1 MVLWH
6 RHTRRIKL
14 KEVTINN
21 HNKDRLFNYIFGNP
35 ENRKWTLSLYNAVNG
50 SAHTDE
56 NEIEF
61 NTIKDVLYMRMR
73 NDTSFIISDI
83 VSLYEHQSTFN
94 PNMPLRQL
102 QYLGNLYEGY
112 VKKNKLNKYGSSLI
126 MLPVPKLVV
135 FYNGET
141 EKADETILRL
151 TDSFTEIHRQ
161 KSDVEVKVRML
172 NINYGHNAQLLSS
185 CKPLY
190 EYSWFIKRIRDNIS
204 KVDKSDIEAAT
215 SLAID
220 EMPDKFIIKDF
231 LEIHRAEVK
240 GMLLTEYDEAE
251 TLELFK
257 KEAHD
262 EALAEMDALYS
273 WLKEHNRTDDI
284 IRAVGNKA
292 VQEELLE
299 EYRKSNPC
307 NSK

>member
-1 MVLWH
+1 M
-6 RHTRRIKL
+6 

-21 HNKDRLFNYIFGNP
+21 NNKDRLFNFIFGYP
-35 ENRKWTLSLYNAVNG
+35 ENKKWTLSLYNAVNG

-56 NEIEF
+56 NAIEF

-73 NDTSFIISDI
+73 NDTSFIIYDI

-102 QYLGNLYEGY
+102 QYLGNLYESY
-112 VKKNKLNKYGSSLI
+112 VKKNKLNKYGSKLI

-141 EKADETILRL
+141 EKADEIILKL
-151 TDSFTEIHRQ
+151 SDSFAEAHRQ
-161 KSDVEVKVRML
+161 ESDVEVRVRML
-172 NINYGHNAQLLSS
+172 NINYGHNAQLLGS

-190 EYSWFIKRIRDNIS
+190 EYSWFIKRIQDNMS
-204 KVDKSDIEAAT
+204 KADKPDIEEAT

-220 EMPDKFIIKDF
+220 EMPDDFIIKDF

-257 KEAHD
+257 KEARD
-262 EALAEMDALYS
+262 EGKAEG
-273 WLKEHNRTDDI
+273 KEE
-284 IRAVGNKA
+284 GK
-292 VQEELLE
+292 EEINC
-299 EYRKSNPC
+299 R
-307 NSK
+307 

>member
-1 MVLWH
+1 M
-6 RHTRRIKL
+6 

-21 HNKDRLFNYIFGNP
+21 NNKDRLFNFIFGYP

-102 QYLGNLYEGY
+102 QYLGNLYESY
-112 VKKNKLNKYGSSLI
+112 VKKNKLNKYGSKLI

-141 EKADETILRL
+141 EKADEIILKL
-151 TDSFTEIHRQ
+151 SDSFVEIHRHE
-161 KSDVEVKVRML
+161 SDVEVKVRML
-172 NINYGHNAQLLSS
+172 NINYGHNAELLAS

-190 EYSWFIKRIRDNIS
+190 EYSWFINRIRKNMS
-204 KVDKSDIEAAT
+204 KAEPSDLESAA

-220 EMPDKFIIKDF
+220 EMPDDFTIKEF

-257 KEAHD
+257 KEAYD
-262 EALAEMDALYS
+262 EGKAEGKTEGITEGKAEIDLLYS
-273 WLKEHNRTDDI
+273 WLKSMNRTDDI
-284 IRAVGNKA
+284 LRAVGNKA
-292 VQEELLE
+292 VQDELLE
-299 EYRKSNPC
+299 EYK
-307 NSK
+307 NSIAD